1 MNIMKIVFKALF
13 ILFIYILPLNAACD
27 FKVNIGDSIK
37 EFEKHFNL
45 PFQMLPG
52 TFMLPIMS
60 TELCPNDNL
69 NENIAIEFILL
80 GEDLDKSNVA
90 AINMITL
97 NDGFN
102 TEANKLTLMNYAKK
116 VYGSFDTGNN
126 PQLYNNFHVY
136 EAEPKV
142 IIYKR
147 MKTEEEMI
155 EEVIYISN
163 KKWDTKLGEYY
174 NELEEEE
181 EKIEN

>member
-1 MNIMKIVFKALF
+1 
-13 ILFIYILPLNAACD
+13 
-27 FKVNIGDSIK
+27 
-37 EFEKHFNL
+37 
-45 PFQMLPG
+45 MLPG

-116 VYGSFDTGNN
+116 VWEF
-126 PQLYNNFHVY
+126 
-136 EAEPKV
+136 
-142 IIYKR
+142 
-147 MKTEEEMI
+147 
-155 EEVIYISN
+155 
-163 KKWDTKLGEYY
+163 
-174 NELEEEE
+174 
-181 EKIEN
+181 